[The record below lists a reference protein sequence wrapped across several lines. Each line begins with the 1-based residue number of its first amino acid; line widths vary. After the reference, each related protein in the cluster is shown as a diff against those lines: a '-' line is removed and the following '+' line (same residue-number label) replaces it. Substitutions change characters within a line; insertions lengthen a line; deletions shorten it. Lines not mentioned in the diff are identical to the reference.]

1 MYIYLAAYEIL
12 SNPKRRLAFD
22 SVDPTVD
29 DTVPSA
35 VKDPSKFISVFRPVF
50 QRNAR
55 FVDHFTLTHFFTSNR
70 RFCLKFKLACV
81 LQSRF
86 VLCSDGRS
94 INLYQI
100 LETRIQHLKKS
111 TISIHFG
118 KM

>member
-1 MYIYLAAYEIL
+1 MATCALNKFVYIYFAAYEIL

-55 FVDHFTLTHFFTSNR
+55 FVDHFTLT
-70 RFCLKFKLACV
+70 RFLLV
-81 LQSRF
+81 TDVS
-86 VLCSDGRS
+86 V
-94 INLYQI
+94 
-100 LETRIQHLKKS
+100 
-111 TISIHFG
+111 
-118 KM
+118 